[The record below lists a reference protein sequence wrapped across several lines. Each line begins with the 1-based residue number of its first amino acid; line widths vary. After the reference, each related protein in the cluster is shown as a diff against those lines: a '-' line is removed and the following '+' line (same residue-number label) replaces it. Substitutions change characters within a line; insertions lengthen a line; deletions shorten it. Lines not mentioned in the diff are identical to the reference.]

1 MQTYKC
7 EMCGAGLD
15 PQPGAICTCKY
26 CGTKYSLSGVGIPDK
41 SMVTQNP
48 LTSLTFSLQ
57 AEGVFSL
64 AGRGIAVTG
73 EVAVGEVYVNDN
85 VKIVKSNGSSI
96 NCVVTAIEQFRRM
109 MDCAKKGDKIG
120 LILGGVAKAQIEKGD
135 IIIKGEL
142 DIPAIEAYVKGRYLP
157 SGEKVKAIDFYR
169 RATGVGLKEAKERV
183 DAIFSRR

>member
-26 CGTKYSLSGVGIPDK
+26 CGTKYSLSGVGILNGTG
-41 SMVTQNP
+41 SQNS

-57 AEGVFSL
+57 ADAVFSL

-73 EVAVGEVYVNDN
+73 EVAVGEVYINDN

-120 LILGGVAKAQIEKGD
+120 LILGGVTKAQIEKGD

-169 RATGVGLKEAKERV
+169 RATGLGLKEAKERV
-183 DAIFSRR
+183 DAIFAGR